1 MPNRIEIRD
10 LCIGY
15 GARSKNIKT
24 IGCHLN
30 GCLIEGQLTCL
41 LGANGVGKST
51 LLKTLSG
58 FLPKLGGN
66 ILISDNGRNGH
77 KDITEYS
84 DKELAKLIGVVL
96 TSKPDIQN
104 MSAREMVALGR
115 SPYTGF
121 WGSLGEEDNHIVDK
135 AMEMVGISE
144 LSKRMIDTLS
154 DGERQRV
161 FVAKALAQD
170 TPVILL
176 DEPSAFL
183 DFPSKIQLFR
193 LLRRLAHEEGKA
205 ILMSTHDVEPAL
217 QLADQLWLLSRD
229 ELCCGTPEALAG
241 AGEIGRFFD
250 RSGLRFNAGQRRF
263 VY

>member
-1 MPNRIEIRD
+1 M
-10 LCIGY
+10 
-15 GARSKNIKT
+15 
-24 IGCHLN
+24 
-30 GCLIEGQLTCL
+30 
-41 LGANGVGKST
+41 
-51 LLKTLSG
+51 
-58 FLPKLGGN
+58 
-66 ILISDNGRNGH
+66 
-77 KDITEYS
+77 
-84 DKELAKLIGVVL
+84 
-96 TSKPDIQN
+96 
-104 MSAREMVALGR
+104 
-115 SPYTGF
+115 
-121 WGSLGEEDNHIVDK
+121 
-135 AMEMVGISE
+135 
-144 LSKRMIDTLS
+144 
-154 DGERQRV
+154 

-229 ELCCGTPEALAG
+229 ELCCGTPEALDG

-250 RSGLRFNAGQRRF
+250 RSGLHFDGRQRRF

>member
-1 MPNRIEIRD
+1 M
-10 LCIGY
+10 LQL
-15 GARSKNIKT
+15 T
-24 IGCHLN
+24 HLSTGHGRRCTGQGLSGRLPASTLAALLGVN
-30 GCLIEGQLTCL
+30 GC
-41 LGANGVGKST
+41 GKST
-51 LLKTLSG
+51 LLRTLSG
-58 FLPKLGGN
+58 LLPPFPRGGEATDEAPVR
-66 ILISDNGRNGH
+66 LCGRPLA
-77 KDITEYS
+77 DYALR
-84 DKELAKLIGVVL
+84 ELARTVSIVL
-96 TSKPDIQN
+96 TERPLAEGLTVEDVVQMGRIPYSRLLSQR
-104 MSAREMVALGR
+104 SAEDGRHVRRALEL
-115 SPYTGF
+115 TGTAHLARRALT
-121 WGSLGEEDNHIVDK
+121 S
-135 AMEMVGISE
+135 
-144 LSKRMIDTLS
+144 LS

-250 RSGLRFNAGQRRF
+250 RSGLRFDAGQRRF

>member
-1 MPNRIEIRD
+1 M
-10 LCIGY
+10 LQL
-15 GARSKNIKT
+15 T
-24 IGCHLN
+24 HLSTGHGRRCTGQGLSGRLPASTLAALLGVN
-30 GCLIEGQLTCL
+30 GC
-41 LGANGVGKST
+41 GKST
-51 LLKTLSG
+51 LLRTLSG
-58 FLPKLGGN
+58 LLPPFPRGGEATDEAPVR
-66 ILISDNGRNGH
+66 LCGRPLA
-77 KDITEYS
+77 DYAPR
-84 DKELAKLIGVVL
+84 ELARTVSIVL
-96 TSKPDIQN
+96 TERPLAEGLTVEDVVQMGRIPYSRLLSQR
-104 MSAREMVALGR
+104 SAEDERQVRRAL
-115 SPYTGF
+115 
-121 WGSLGEEDNHIVDK
+121 
-135 AMEMVGISE
+135 E
-144 LSKRMIDTLS
+144 LTSTVHLARRALASLS

-229 ELCCGTPEALAG
+229 ELCCGTPEALAA

-250 RSGLRFNAGQRRF
+250 RSGLRFDAGQRRF

>member
-1 MPNRIEIRD
+1 M
-10 LCIGY
+10 LQL
-15 GARSKNIKT
+15 T
-24 IGCHLN
+24 HLSTGHGRRCTGQGLSGRLPASTLAALLGVN
-30 GCLIEGQLTCL
+30 GC
-41 LGANGVGKST
+41 GKST
-51 LLKTLSG
+51 LLRTLSG
-58 FLPKLGGN
+58 LLQPFSRGGEATDEAPVR
-66 ILISDNGRNGH
+66 LCGRPLA
-77 KDITEYS
+77 DYAPR
-84 DKELAKLIGVVL
+84 ELARTVSIVL
-96 TSKPDIQN
+96 TERPLAEGLTVEDVVQMGRIPYSRLLSQR
-104 MSAREMVALGR
+104 SAEDGRHVHRALEL
-115 SPYTGF
+115 TGTAHLARRALT
-121 WGSLGEEDNHIVDK
+121 S
-135 AMEMVGISE
+135 
-144 LSKRMIDTLS
+144 LS

-250 RSGLRFNAGQRRF
+250 RSGLRFDAGQRRF

>member
-1 MPNRIEIRD
+1 M
-10 LCIGY
+10 LQL
-15 GARSKNIKT
+15 T
-24 IGCHLN
+24 HLSTGHGRRCTGQGLSGRLPASTLAALLGVN
-30 GCLIEGQLTCL
+30 GC
-41 LGANGVGKST
+41 GKST
-51 LLKTLSG
+51 LLRTLSG
-58 FLPKLGGN
+58 LLPPFPRGGEATDEAPVR
-66 ILISDNGRNGH
+66 LCGRPLA
-77 KDITEYS
+77 DYAPR
-84 DKELAKLIGVVL
+84 ELARTVSIVL
-96 TSKPDIQN
+96 TERPLAEGLTVEDVVQMGRIPYSRLLSQR
-104 MSAREMVALGR
+104 SAEDGRHVRRALEL
-115 SPYTGF
+115 TGTAHLARRALA
-121 WGSLGEEDNHIVDK
+121 S
-135 AMEMVGISE
+135 
-144 LSKRMIDTLS
+144 LS

-250 RSGLRFNAGQRRF
+250 RSGLRFDAGQRRF

>member
-1 MPNRIEIRD
+1 M
-10 LCIGY
+10 LQL
-15 GARSKNIKT
+15 T
-24 IGCHLN
+24 HLSTGHGRRCTGQGLSGRLPASTLAALLGVN
-30 GCLIEGQLTCL
+30 GC
-41 LGANGVGKST
+41 GKST
-51 LLKTLSG
+51 LLRTLSG
-58 FLPKLGGN
+58 LLPPFPRGGEATDEAPVR
-66 ILISDNGRNGH
+66 LCGRPLA
-77 KDITEYS
+77 DYAPR
-84 DKELAKLIGVVL
+84 ELARTVSIVL
-96 TSKPDIQN
+96 TERPLAEGLTVEDVVQMGRIPYSRLLSQR
-104 MSAREMVALGR
+104 SAEDGWHVRRALEL
-115 SPYTGF
+115 TGTAHLARRALT
-121 WGSLGEEDNHIVDK
+121 S
-135 AMEMVGISE
+135 
-144 LSKRMIDTLS
+144 LS

-229 ELCCGTPEALAG
+229 ELCCGTPEDLAA

-250 RSGLRFNAGQRRF
+250 RSGLRFDAGQRRF

>member
-1 MPNRIEIRD
+1 M
-10 LCIGY
+10 LQL
-15 GARSKNIKT
+15 T
-24 IGCHLN
+24 HLSTGHGRRCTGQGLSGRLPASTLAALLGVN
-30 GCLIEGQLTCL
+30 GC
-41 LGANGVGKST
+41 GKST
-51 LLKTLSG
+51 LLRTLSG
-58 FLPKLGGN
+58 LLPPFPLGGEATDEAPVR
-66 ILISDNGRNGH
+66 LCGRPLA
-77 KDITEYS
+77 DYAPR
-84 DKELAKLIGVVL
+84 ELARTVSIVL
-96 TSKPDIQN
+96 TERPLAEGLTVEDVVQMGRIPYSRLLSQR
-104 MSAREMVALGR
+104 SAEDERQVRRAL
-115 SPYTGF
+115 
-121 WGSLGEEDNHIVDK
+121 
-135 AMEMVGISE
+135 E
-144 LSKRMIDTLS
+144 LTSTVHLARRALTSLS

-183 DFPSKIQLFR
+183 DFPSQIQLFR

-217 QLADQLWLLSRD
+217 QLADQLWLLSCD

-250 RSGLRFNAGQRRF
+250 RSGLRFDGRQRRF

>member
-1 MPNRIEIRD
+1 M
-10 LCIGY
+10 LQL
-15 GARSKNIKT
+15 T
-24 IGCHLN
+24 HLSTGHGRRCTGQGLSGRLPASTLAALLGVN
-30 GCLIEGQLTCL
+30 GC
-41 LGANGVGKST
+41 GKST
-51 LLKTLSG
+51 LLRTLAG
-58 FLPKLGGN
+58 LLPPFPRGGEADGEAPVR
-66 ILISDNGRNGH
+66 LCGRPLA
-77 KDITEYS
+77 DYAPR
-84 DKELAKLIGVVL
+84 ELARTVSIVL
-96 TSKPDIQN
+96 TERPLAEGLTVEDVVQMGRIPYSRLLSHR
-104 MSAREMVALGR
+104 SAEDGRHVRRALEL
-115 SPYTGF
+115 TGTAHLARRALT
-121 WGSLGEEDNHIVDK
+121 S
-135 AMEMVGISE
+135 
-144 LSKRMIDTLS
+144 LS

-229 ELCCGTPEALAG
+229 ELCCGTPEDLAG

-250 RSGLRFNAGQRRF
+250 RSGLHFDGRQRRF

>member
-1 MPNRIEIRD
+1 M
-10 LCIGY
+10 LQL
-15 GARSKNIKT
+15 T
-24 IGCHLN
+24 HLSTGHGRRCTGQGLSGRLPASTLAALLGVN
-30 GCLIEGQLTCL
+30 GC
-41 LGANGVGKST
+41 GKST
-51 LLKTLSG
+51 LLRTLSG
-58 FLPKLGGN
+58 LLPPFPRGGEATDEAPVR
-66 ILISDNGRNGH
+66 LCGRPLA
-77 KDITEYS
+77 DYAPR
-84 DKELAKLIGVVL
+84 ELARTVSIVL
-96 TSKPDIQN
+96 TVRPLAEGLTVEDVVQMGRIPYSRLLSQR
-104 MSAREMVALGR
+104 SAEDGRHVRRALEL
-115 SPYTGF
+115 TGTAHLARRALT
-121 WGSLGEEDNHIVDK
+121 S
-135 AMEMVGISE
+135 
-144 LSKRMIDTLS
+144 LS

-229 ELCCGTPEALAG
+229 ELCCGTPEALAR

-250 RSGLRFNAGQRRF
+250 RSGLRFDAGQRRF

>member
-1 MPNRIEIRD
+1 M
-10 LCIGY
+10 LQL
-15 GARSKNIKT
+15 T
-24 IGCHLN
+24 HLSTGHGRRCTGQGLSGRLPASTLAALLGVN
-30 GCLIEGQLTCL
+30 GC
-41 LGANGVGKST
+41 GKST
-51 LLKTLSG
+51 LLRTLSG
-58 FLPKLGGN
+58 LLPPFPRGGEATDEAPVR
-66 ILISDNGRNGH
+66 LCGRPLA
-77 KDITEYS
+77 DYAPR
-84 DKELAKLIGVVL
+84 ELARTVSIVL
-96 TSKPDIQN
+96 TERPLAEGLTVEDVVQTGRIPYSRLLSQR
-104 MSAREMVALGR
+104 SAEDGRHVRRALEL
-115 SPYTGF
+115 TGTAHLAHRALT
-121 WGSLGEEDNHIVDK
+121 S
-135 AMEMVGISE
+135 
-144 LSKRMIDTLS
+144 LS

-250 RSGLRFNAGQRRF
+250 RSGLRFDAGQRRF

>member
-1 MPNRIEIRD
+1 M
-10 LCIGY
+10 LQL
-15 GARSKNIKT
+15 T
-24 IGCHLN
+24 HLSTGHGRRCTGQGLSGRLPASTLAALLGVN
-30 GCLIEGQLTCL
+30 GC
-41 LGANGVGKST
+41 GKST
-51 LLKTLSG
+51 LLRTLSG
-58 FLPKLGGN
+58 LLPPFPRGGEADGEAPVR
-66 ILISDNGRNGH
+66 LCGRPLA
-77 KDITEYS
+77 DYAPR
-84 DKELAKLIGVVL
+84 ELARTVSIVL
-96 TSKPDIQN
+96 TERPLAEGLTVEDVVQMGRIPYSRLLSQR
-104 MSAREMVALGR
+104 SAEDERQVRRAL
-115 SPYTGF
+115 
-121 WGSLGEEDNHIVDK
+121 
-135 AMEMVGISE
+135 E
-144 LSKRMIDTLS
+144 LTSTVHLARRALASLS

-229 ELCCGTPEALAG
+229 ELCCGTPEALAA

-250 RSGLRFNAGQRRF
+250 RSGLRFDAGQRRF

>member
-1 MPNRIEIRD
+1 M
-10 LCIGY
+10 LQL
-15 GARSKNIKT
+15 T
-24 IGCHLN
+24 HLSTGHGRRCTGQGLSGRLPASTLAALLGVN
-30 GCLIEGQLTCL
+30 GC
-41 LGANGVGKST
+41 GKST
-51 LLKTLSG
+51 LLRTLSG
-58 FLPKLGGN
+58 LLPPFPRGGEATDEAPVR
-66 ILISDNGRNGH
+66 LCGRPLA
-77 KDITEYS
+77 DYAPR
-84 DKELAKLIGVVL
+84 ELARTVSIVL
-96 TSKPDIQN
+96 TVRPLAEGLTVEDVVQMGRIPYSRLLSQR
-104 MSAREMVALGR
+104 SAEDGRHVRRALEL
-115 SPYTGF
+115 TGTAHLARRALT
-121 WGSLGEEDNHIVDK
+121 SL
-135 AMEMVGISE
+135 
-144 LSKRMIDTLS
+144 R

-229 ELCCGTPEALAG
+229 ELCCGTPEALDG

-250 RSGLRFNAGQRRF
+250 RSGLRFDAGQRRF

>member
-1 MPNRIEIRD
+1 M
-10 LCIGY
+10 LQL
-15 GARSKNIKT
+15 T
-24 IGCHLN
+24 HLSTGHGRRCTGQGLSGRLPASTLAALLGVN
-30 GCLIEGQLTCL
+30 GC
-41 LGANGVGKST
+41 GKST
-51 LLKTLSG
+51 LLRTLSG
-58 FLPKLGGN
+58 LLPPFPRGGEATDEAPVR
-66 ILISDNGRNGH
+66 LCGRPLA
-77 KDITEYS
+77 DYAPR
-84 DKELAKLIGVVL
+84 ELARTVSIVL
-96 TSKPDIQN
+96 TERPLAEGLTVEDVVQMGRIPYSRLLSQR
-104 MSAREMVALGR
+104 SAEDGWHVRRALEL
-115 SPYTGF
+115 TGTAHLARRALA
-121 WGSLGEEDNHIVDK
+121 S
-135 AMEMVGISE
+135 
-144 LSKRMIDTLS
+144 LS

-250 RSGLRFNAGQRRF
+250 RSGLRFDAGQRRF

>member
-1 MPNRIEIRD
+1 M
-10 LCIGY
+10 LQL
-15 GARSKNIKT
+15 T
-24 IGCHLN
+24 HLSTGHGRRCTGQGLSGRLPASTLAALLGVN
-30 GCLIEGQLTCL
+30 GC
-41 LGANGVGKST
+41 GKST
-51 LLKTLSG
+51 LLRTLSG
-58 FLPKLGGN
+58 LLPPCPRGGEATDEAPVR
-66 ILISDNGRNGH
+66 LCGRPLA
-77 KDITEYS
+77 DYAPR
-84 DKELAKLIGVVL
+84 ELARTVSIVL
-96 TSKPDIQN
+96 TERPLAEGLTVEDVVQMGRIPYSRLLSQR
-104 MSAREMVALGR
+104 SAEDGRHVRRALEL
-115 SPYTGF
+115 TGTAHLARRALT
-121 WGSLGEEDNHIVDK
+121 S
-135 AMEMVGISE
+135 
-144 LSKRMIDTLS
+144 LS

-229 ELCCGTPEALAG
+229 ELCCGTPEALAA

-250 RSGLRFNAGQRRF
+250 RSGLRFDAGQRRF

>member
-1 MPNRIEIRD
+1 M
-10 LCIGY
+10 LQL
-15 GARSKNIKT
+15 T
-24 IGCHLN
+24 HLSTGHGRRCTGQGLSGRLPASTLAALLGVN
-30 GCLIEGQLTCL
+30 GC
-41 LGANGVGKST
+41 GKST
-51 LLKTLSG
+51 LLRTLSG
-58 FLPKLGGN
+58 LLPPFPRGGEATDEAPVR
-66 ILISDNGRNGH
+66 LCGRPLA
-77 KDITEYS
+77 DYAPR
-84 DKELAKLIGVVL
+84 ELARTVSIGLTVRPRAEGLTVEDVVQMGRIPYSRLLSQRSAEDERQVRRALELTGTAHLASRAL
-96 TSKPDIQN
+96 TS
-104 MSAREMVALGR
+104 
-115 SPYTGF
+115 
-121 WGSLGEEDNHIVDK
+121 
-135 AMEMVGISE
+135 
-144 LSKRMIDTLS
+144 LS

-241 AGEIGRFFD
+241 AGQIGRFFD
-250 RSGLRFNAGQRRF
+250 RSGLRFDGGQRRF
-263 VY
+263 VF

>member
-1 MPNRIEIRD
+1 M
-10 LCIGY
+10 LQL
-15 GARSKNIKT
+15 T
-24 IGCHLN
+24 HLSTGHGRRCTGQGLSGRLPASTLAALLGVN
-30 GCLIEGQLTCL
+30 GC
-41 LGANGVGKST
+41 GKST
-51 LLKTLSG
+51 LLRTLAG
-58 FLPKLGGN
+58 LLPPFPRGGEATDEAPVR
-66 ILISDNGRNGH
+66 LCGRPLA
-77 KDITEYS
+77 DYAPR
-84 DKELAKLIGVVL
+84 ELARTVSIVL
-96 TSKPDIQN
+96 TERPLAEGLTVEDVVQMGRIPYSRLLSQR
-104 MSAREMVALGR
+104 SAEDGRHVRRALEL
-115 SPYTGF
+115 TGTAHLARRALT
-121 WGSLGEEDNHIVDK
+121 S
-135 AMEMVGISE
+135 
-144 LSKRMIDTLS
+144 LS

-250 RSGLRFNAGQRRF
+250 QSGLRFDAGQRRF

>member
-1 MPNRIEIRD
+1 M
-10 LCIGY
+10 LQL
-15 GARSKNIKT
+15 T
-24 IGCHLN
+24 HLSTGHGRRCTGQGLSGRLPASTLAALLGVN
-30 GCLIEGQLTCL
+30 GC
-41 LGANGVGKST
+41 GKST
-51 LLKTLSG
+51 LLRTLSG
-58 FLPKLGGN
+58 LLPPFPRGGEATDEAPVR
-66 ILISDNGRNGH
+66 LCGRPLA
-77 KDITEYS
+77 DYAPR
-84 DKELAKLIGVVL
+84 ELARTVSIVL
-96 TSKPDIQN
+96 TERPLAEGLTVEDVVQMGRIPYSRLLSQR
-104 MSAREMVALGR
+104 SAEDERQVRRALEL
-115 SPYTGF
+115 TGTAHLARRALT
-121 WGSLGEEDNHIVDK
+121 S
-135 AMEMVGISE
+135 
-144 LSKRMIDTLS
+144 LS

-217 QLADQLWLLSRD
+217 QLADQLWRLSRD

-250 RSGLRFNAGQRRF
+250 RSGLRFDGRQRRF

>member
-1 MPNRIEIRD
+1 M
-10 LCIGY
+10 LQLTHLSTGY
-15 GARSKNIKT
+15 GRRCT
-24 IGCHLN
+24 
-30 GCLIEGQLTCL
+30 GQGLSGRLPASTLAAL
-41 LGANGVGKST
+41 LGVHGCGKST
-51 LLKTLSG
+51 LLRTLSG
-58 FLPKLGGN
+58 LLPPFSRGGEATDEAPVR
-66 ILISDNGRNGH
+66 LCGRPLA
-77 KDITEYS
+77 DYAPR
-84 DKELAKLIGVVL
+84 ELARTVSIVL
-96 TSKPDIQN
+96 TERPLAEGLTVEDVVQMGRIPYSRLLSQR
-104 MSAREMVALGR
+104 SAEDGRHVRRALEL
-115 SPYTGF
+115 TGTAHLARRALT
-121 WGSLGEEDNHIVDK
+121 S
-135 AMEMVGISE
+135 
-144 LSKRMIDTLS
+144 LS

-250 RSGLRFNAGQRRF
+250 QSGLRFDAGQRRF

>member
-1 MPNRIEIRD
+1 M
-10 LCIGY
+10 LQL
-15 GARSKNIKT
+15 T
-24 IGCHLN
+24 HLSTGHGRRCTGQGLSGRLPASTLAALLGVN
-30 GCLIEGQLTCL
+30 GC
-41 LGANGVGKST
+41 GKST
-51 LLKTLSG
+51 LLRTLSG
-58 FLPKLGGN
+58 LLPPFPRGGEATDEAPVR
-66 ILISDNGRNGH
+66 LCGRPLA
-77 KDITEYS
+77 DYAPR
-84 DKELAKLIGVVL
+84 ELARTVSIVL
-96 TSKPDIQN
+96 TERPLAEGLTVEDVVQMGRIPYSRLLSQR
-104 MSAREMVALGR
+104 SAEDERQVRRALEL
-115 SPYTGF
+115 TGTAHLARRALA
-121 WGSLGEEDNHIVDK
+121 S
-135 AMEMVGISE
+135 
-144 LSKRMIDTLS
+144 LS

-250 RSGLRFNAGQRRF
+250 RSGLRFDAGQRRF

>member
-1 MPNRIEIRD
+1 M
-10 LCIGY
+10 LQL
-15 GARSKNIKT
+15 T
-24 IGCHLN
+24 HLSTGHGRRCTGQGLSGRLPASTLAALLGVN
-30 GCLIEGQLTCL
+30 GC
-41 LGANGVGKST
+41 GKST
-51 LLKTLSG
+51 LLRTLSG
-58 FLPKLGGN
+58 LLPPFPRGGEATDEAPVR
-66 ILISDNGRNGH
+66 LCGRPLA
-77 KDITEYS
+77 DYAPR
-84 DKELAKLIGVVL
+84 ELARTVSIVL
-96 TSKPDIQN
+96 TERPLAEGLTVEDVVQMGRIPYSRLLSHR
-104 MSAREMVALGR
+104 SAEDERQVRRAL
-115 SPYTGF
+115 
-121 WGSLGEEDNHIVDK
+121 
-135 AMEMVGISE
+135 E
-144 LSKRMIDTLS
+144 LTSTVHLARRALTSLS

-229 ELCCGTPEALAG
+229 ELCCGTPEDLAA

-250 RSGLRFNAGQRRF
+250 RSGLRFDAGQRRF

>member
-1 MPNRIEIRD
+1 M
-10 LCIGY
+10 LQL
-15 GARSKNIKT
+15 T
-24 IGCHLN
+24 HLSTGHGRRCTGQGLSGRLPASTLAALLGVN
-30 GCLIEGQLTCL
+30 GC
-41 LGANGVGKST
+41 GKST
-51 LLKTLSG
+51 LLRTLSG
-58 FLPKLGGN
+58 LLPPFPRGGEATDEAPVR
-66 ILISDNGRNGH
+66 LCGRPLA
-77 KDITEYS
+77 DYAPR
-84 DKELAKLIGVVL
+84 ELARTVSIVL
-96 TSKPDIQN
+96 TERPLAEGLTVEDVVQMGRIPYSRLLSQR
-104 MSAREMVALGR
+104 SAEDARHVRRAL
-115 SPYTGF
+115 
-121 WGSLGEEDNHIVDK
+121 
-135 AMEMVGISE
+135 E
-144 LSKRMIDTLS
+144 LTETAHLARRALTSLS

-161 FVAKALAQD
+161 FVAKALAQA

-229 ELCCGTPEALAG
+229 ELCCGTPEDLAA

-250 RSGLRFNAGQRRF
+250 RSGLRFDAGQRRF